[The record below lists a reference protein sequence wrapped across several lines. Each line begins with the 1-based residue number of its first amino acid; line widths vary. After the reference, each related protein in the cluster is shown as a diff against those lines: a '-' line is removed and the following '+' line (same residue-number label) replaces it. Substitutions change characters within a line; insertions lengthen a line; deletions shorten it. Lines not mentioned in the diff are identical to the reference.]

1 MTNVSCN
8 IIDDVI
14 RLREAITQ
22 KDENLINGILSRT
35 EDPELVSKNLRYCL
49 SNYRKTFKGLDHSE
63 MSSIWA
69 IPIVIHK
76 DANQIVAT
84 ENGQIAVVDAAV
96 RMMIRKLF
104 GPEYRITCQGGLIH
118 ADALSEMSLLD
129 QAALLGCLAGDEQY
143 AEVQPTI
150 PLQMSLANRIES
162 GKEPEL
168 MFILGAASRVNRV
181 ISIPT
186 LTIRQMEGFQ
196 RELKGRICLHSK
208 KHFIDAQNIQIGSIS
223 TIAEAYE
230 QGTKILIKSLAT
242 KYKTT
247 NPKLVC
253 SGSSN
258 FSIIIGIFNDSMEFE
273 SRSLGFNTTLVSMQE
288 IENIFQYA
296 VEISS
301 IEPNHLIKNDNKLA
315 GYH

>member
-22 KDENLINGILSRT
+22 KDEDRINGILSRT

-69 IPIVIHK
+69 IPIIIYK
-76 DANQIVAT
+76 DANQVVAT
-84 ENGQIAVVDAAV
+84 ESGQIAVVDAAV

-118 ADALSEMSLLD
+118 ADALAEMSLLD
-129 QAALLGCLAGDEQY
+129 QAALFGCLAGDEQY

-150 PLQMSLANRIES
+150 PMQMSLANRIES

-168 MFILGAASRVNRV
+168 LFILGAASRVNRV

-186 LTIRQMEGFQ
+186 LTIRQKEDFQ

-208 KHFIDAQNIQIGSIS
+208 KNFIESQNIQIGSIS
-223 TIAEAYE
+223 SLAEAYE
-230 QGTKILIKSLAT
+230 QGTKILVKSLAT
-242 KYKTT
+242 KYKTS

-258 FSIIIGIFNDSMEFE
+258 FSIQIGILKDSMDFE
-273 SRSLGFNTTLVSMQE
+273 ARALRLNTTLVSMQE
-288 IENIFQYA
+288 IDNIFKYA
-296 VEISS
+296 KDLGS
-301 IEPNHLIKNDNKLA
+301 IESNNHMKIDNKLA